1 MKKFEAIEDFWRMT
15 EVKSLLLLSSRLRT
29 ILQFEGQKRPEV
41 ESFVYSHSSDVQS
54 IVIKLK
60 RFEQKVNFTLK
71 KCLISRKSNILM
83 ETTLWSDLKPLPWK
97 ISRRNLQ
104 IFWWEIYREKH
115 FPLPSV
121 PSSLILYLYNL

>member
-1 MKKFEAIEDFWRMT
+1 MKKFEETEVSEELWSMT

-60 RFEQKVNFTLK
+60 RFEQKVNST
-71 KCLISRKSNILM
+71 
-83 ETTLWSDLKPLPWK
+83 
-97 ISRRNLQ
+97 
-104 IFWWEIYREKH
+104 
-115 FPLPSV
+115 
-121 PSSLILYLYNL
+121 

>member
-1 MKKFEAIEDFWRMT
+1 MKKFEETEVSEELWRMT

-60 RFEQKVNFTLK
+60 RFEQKVNST
-71 KCLISRKSNILM
+71 
-83 ETTLWSDLKPLPWK
+83 
-97 ISRRNLQ
+97 
-104 IFWWEIYREKH
+104 
-115 FPLPSV
+115 
-121 PSSLILYLYNL
+121 

>member
-1 MKKFEAIEDFWRMT
+1 MKKFEETEVSEELWRMT

-60 RFEQKVNFTLK
+60 RFEQKVNSTLK
-71 KCLISRKSNILM
+71 SAY
-83 ETTLWSDLKPLPWK
+83 
-97 ISRRNLQ
+97 
-104 IFWWEIYREKH
+104 FEKK
-115 FPLPSV
+115 
-121 PSSLILYLYNL
+121 

>member
-1 MKKFEAIEDFWRMT
+1 MKKFEETEVSEELWRMT

-60 RFEQKVNFTLK
+60 RFEQKVNYT
-71 KCLISRKSNILM
+71 
-83 ETTLWSDLKPLPWK
+83 
-97 ISRRNLQ
+97 
-104 IFWWEIYREKH
+104 
-115 FPLPSV
+115 
-121 PSSLILYLYNL
+121 

>member
-1 MKKFEAIEDFWRMT
+1 MKKFEEPEVSEELWRMT

-60 RFEQKVNFTLK
+60 RFEQKVNST
-71 KCLISRKSNILM
+71 
-83 ETTLWSDLKPLPWK
+83 
-97 ISRRNLQ
+97 
-104 IFWWEIYREKH
+104 
-115 FPLPSV
+115 
-121 PSSLILYLYNL
+121 

>member
-1 MKKFEAIEDFWRMT
+1 MKKFEETEVSEELWRMT

-60 RFEQKVNFTLK
+60 RFEQKVNFT
-71 KCLISRKSNILM
+71 
-83 ETTLWSDLKPLPWK
+83 
-97 ISRRNLQ
+97 
-104 IFWWEIYREKH
+104 
-115 FPLPSV
+115 
-121 PSSLILYLYNL
+121 

>member
-1 MKKFEAIEDFWRMT
+1 MKKFEETEVFEELWRMT

-60 RFEQKVNFTLK
+60 RFEQKVNST
-71 KCLISRKSNILM
+71 
-83 ETTLWSDLKPLPWK
+83 
-97 ISRRNLQ
+97 
-104 IFWWEIYREKH
+104 
-115 FPLPSV
+115 
-121 PSSLILYLYNL
+121 

>member
-1 MKKFEAIEDFWRMT
+1 MKKFEETEASEELWRMT

-60 RFEQKVNFTLK
+60 RFEQKVNST
-71 KCLISRKSNILM
+71 
-83 ETTLWSDLKPLPWK
+83 
-97 ISRRNLQ
+97 
-104 IFWWEIYREKH
+104 
-115 FPLPSV
+115 
-121 PSSLILYLYNL
+121 

>member
-1 MKKFEAIEDFWRMT
+1 MKKFEETEVSEELSRMT

-60 RFEQKVNFTLK
+60 RFEQKVNST
-71 KCLISRKSNILM
+71 
-83 ETTLWSDLKPLPWK
+83 
-97 ISRRNLQ
+97 
-104 IFWWEIYREKH
+104 
-115 FPLPSV
+115 
-121 PSSLILYLYNL
+121 

>member
-1 MKKFEAIEDFWRMT
+1 MKNFEAPEELEELEAAWRMT

-71 KCLISRKSNILM
+71 SANF
-83 ETTLWSDLKPLPWK
+83 E
-97 ISRRNLQ
+97 
-104 IFWWEIYREKH
+104 EKVK
-115 FPLPSV
+115 L
-121 PSSLILYLYNL
+121 

>member
-60 RFEQKVNFTLK
+60 RFEQKVNSTLK
-71 KCLISRKSNILM
+71 SAYFEKKV
-83 ETTLWSDLKPLPWK
+83 TL
-97 ISRRNLQ
+97 
-104 IFWWEIYREKH
+104 
-115 FPLPSV
+115 
-121 PSSLILYLYNL
+121 